1 MRGGSNGAIYS
12 YSDQIPTLLFSQP
25 PMPVRRIIDADEF
38 AVLPLLPVDS
48 QDRLLLTRAL
58 NSITSAKT
66 ISELK
71 EQTQRVLPLLLPCEN
86 FVFASGRSKA
96 HRVFISHLVYAD
108 SVSDDC
114 LHDVIDSDGMVPPV
128 SIDLMEHCGRPKL
141 TLPHRL
147 EGSVD
152 RVWADIF
159 TRHQIDNV
167 AWIVLPGL
175 HRNTFTTY
183 FFINTP
189 LAIAHECKLRMT
201 LLAPYLHIALN
212 RVLGAKRLRRH
223 EEVNRGTRFISI
235 LSSREAE
242 IAHWVARG
250 KTNWEIGQ
258 ILGISD
264 KTVKTHMQNI
274 FSKLKASSR
283 AQIAALFSKE

>member
-1 MRGGSNGAIYS
+1 MRVGSNGATYS
-12 YSDQIPTLLFSQP
+12 YSGQMPTLLFSQP
-25 PMPVRRIIDADEF
+25 SMPGRRIRDADEF
-38 AVLPLLPVDS
+38 SMLPLLPVDS
-48 QDRLLLTRAL
+48 QERLLLTRAL
-58 NSITSAKT
+58 NAITSANT
-66 ISELK
+66 IGDLK
-71 EQTQRVLPLLLPCEN
+71 EQAQRVLPLLLPCEN

-96 HRVFISHLVYAD
+96 HRVFISHLVHTD
-108 SVSDDC
+108 NVSDDC
-114 LHDVIDSDGMVPPV
+114 LHDVIGRDGMIPPV

-147 EGSVD
+147 EDPVD
-152 RVWADIF
+152 HVWADIF
-159 TRHQIDNV
+159 IRHRIRNV

-175 HRNTFTTY
+175 YRNTFTTY
-183 FFINTP
+183 FFINIP
-189 LAIAHECKLRMT
+189 VAIVHECKLRMT

-223 EEVNRGTRFISI
+223 EEESPGAQFISI

>member
-1 MRGGSNGAIYS
+1 MRGGSSGAMYDLGGLSILPFPP
-12 YSDQIPTLLFSQP
+12 QPLAAQPVNEFS
-25 PMPVRRIIDADEF
+25 
-38 AVLPLLPVDS
+38 VLPLLPADS
-48 QDRLLLTRAL
+48 QERLLLTTAL
-58 NSITSAKT
+58 NSITSVKT
-66 ISELK
+66 IGDLK

-96 HRVFISHLVYAD
+96 HRIFISHLVYAD

-114 LHDVIDSDGMVPPV
+114 LRDVIGRDGMIPPV
-128 SIDLMEHCGRPKL
+128 SIDLIEHCGRPKL
-141 TLPHRL
+141 TLPSRL

-152 RVWADIF
+152 QVWADIF
-159 TRHQIDNV
+159 LRHDIRNV

-175 HRNTFTTY
+175 YRNTFTTY

-189 LAIAHECKLRMT
+189 TAIAHECKLRMT
-201 LLAPYLHIALN
+201 ILAPYLHIALN

-223 EEVNRGTRFISI
+223 EGERPGTQFISI

-274 FSKLKASSR
+274 FSKLQASSR
-283 AQIAALFSKE
+283 AQIAALFSEE

>member
-1 MRGGSNGAIYS
+1 MRVGSNGAGHS
-12 YSDQIPTLLFSQP
+12 YGSHVPSVLFARKPIPQA
-25 PMPVRRIIDADEF
+25 PVKGLS
-38 AVLPLLPVDS
+38 VLPLLPECS
-48 QDRLLLTRAL
+48 QERLQLTSAL
-58 NSITSAKT
+58 NSITSVTT
-66 ISELK
+66 IGDLK
-71 EQTQRVLPLLLPCEN
+71 AQTERVLPLLLPCES

-114 LHDVIDSDGMVPPV
+114 LRDVIGRDGMIPPV
-128 SIDLMEHCGRPKL
+128 SIDLIEHSGRPKL
-141 TLPHRL
+141 TLPHSL
-147 EGSVD
+147 EDPTD

-159 TRHQIDNV
+159 IRHGIRNV
-167 AWIVLPGL
+167 SWIVLPNL
-175 HRNTFTTY
+175 YPNTFTTY
-183 FFINTP
+183 FFINMP

-201 LLAPYLHIALN
+201 ILAPYLHIALN
-212 RVLGAKRLRRH
+212 RVLDTKRLREGERPA
-223 EEVNRGTRFISI
+223 TQPISV

-274 FSKLKASSR
+274 FSKLKASNR
-283 AQIAALFSKE
+283 AQIAALFAEE